1 MTFLLNPLQLLL
13 PTSTTCYVVE
23 FQGRTCIIDERLRPE
38 DGDTVLLDM
47 LGMYEWGN
55 LYTHPNRVIT
65 DEGVIL
71 EEDLLED
78 MAILGVVTHEVT
90 AIKVQDRSPI

>member
-1 MTFLLNPLQLLL
+1 
-13 PTSTTCYVVE
+13 
-23 FQGRTCIIDERLRPE
+23 
-38 DGDTVLLDM
+38 M

-55 LYTHPNRVIT
+55 LYIHPNRVIT